1 MRKRV
6 GRLLPLCLLTGLSL
20 YFLFR
25 PTGEHAP
32 LFNAISPGA
41 EWISLHESPG
51 DRYDALLALPWV
63 QHLLDMTGTQTDSGT
78 RFWIRELFP
87 RQVLLAREG
96 GMGPGFSPGWVL
108 VSRISGRQ
116 ARLRLML
123 DLLGLDGYERTG
135 KHNGNVLWT
144 RFEEGKTPLTVTL
157 ANGKLIFVVHED
169 PQAIR
174 DVLERLEGR
183 RHRFLAF
190 RAFPETLLPAGEG
203 DDRGIWLGNVHWP
216 EPFGVMSAFSDP
228 VSPLLRIT
236 GPGNPFRADA
246 ADTEANRFAARLG
259 GPSTLAM
266 LRFPASRRREDGLTH
281 VLLMG
286 GRFRSPLT
294 LVNLPT
300 AVLVQS
306 VETEPEALARAE
318 GWMRALQHLTGLA
331 WTGVDTREGRIFLPE
346 DRMIR
351 GFIPAAH
358 RPFAGWREGRLL
370 VSSSAATLDRL
381 LQRMSE
387 PAADF
392 ELRDVPWRDADTFLW
407 ISGRQTAMD
416 LQSVTSILH
425 LVRWQG
431 IDARKAASLLE
442 GIAQLELLGQ
452 HSGDE
457 AHIRLKF
464 LRGE

>member
-1 MRKRV
+1 MRKRI
-6 GRLLPLCLLTGLSL
+6 GHLIPQCLLTGLSL

-32 LFNAISPGA
+32 LLNAISPGA
-41 EWISLHESPG
+41 EWISFHESPG

-63 QHLLDMTGTQTDSGT
+63 QHLLDMTGTQTDSAT

-87 RQVLLAREG
+87 GQILLAREG
-96 GMGPGFSPGWVL
+96 GMSPGFTPGWVL

-123 DLLGLDGYERTG
+123 DLIGLDGYERTG

-144 RFEEGKTPLTVTL
+144 RFAKGKTPMTVTL

-183 RHRFLAF
+183 RHRFPAF
-190 RAFPETLLPAGEG
+190 RAFPETLLPTGEG
-203 DDRGIWLGNVHWP
+203 DDRGVWLGNVHWP
-216 EPFGVMSAFSDP
+216 EPFGVMSELSDP

-246 ADTEANRFAARLG
+246 SDTEANRFAARLG

-266 LRFPASRRREDGLTH
+266 LRIPASRRPEDGLTH
-281 VLLMG
+281 FLLLG

-300 AVLVQS
+300 AVLIQS

-318 GWMRALQHLTGLA
+318 GWMRALQHLTGVD
-331 WTGVDTREGRIFLPE
+331 WSGVDTREGRLFLPE

-351 GFIPAAH
+351 GFIPSAH
-358 RPFAGWREGRLL
+358 RPFAGWRDGRLL
-370 VSSSAATLDRL
+370 LSSSAATLDRL

-387 PAADF
+387 AAAEF
-392 ELRDVPWRDADTFLW
+392 ELRDVPWLDADTFLW
-407 ISGRQTAMD
+407 ISGRQTALD
-416 LQSVTSILH
+416 LQGLTSFLNFI
-425 LVRWQG
+425 RWPG
-431 IDARKAASLLE
+431 IDARKADFLLK
-442 GIAQLELLGQ
+442 GIAQLELQGQ

-464 LRGE
+464 LPGE